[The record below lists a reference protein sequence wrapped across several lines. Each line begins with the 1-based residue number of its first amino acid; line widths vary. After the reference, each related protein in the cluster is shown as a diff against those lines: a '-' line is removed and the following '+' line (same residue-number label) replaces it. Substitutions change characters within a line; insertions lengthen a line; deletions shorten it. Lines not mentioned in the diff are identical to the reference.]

1 MKKWFIITLL
11 SVVLI
16 IPLSVLSQQ
25 VDGKKNAQL
34 QDQQAILKNK
44 VAELEKM
51 IKELQDKVQKKE
63 KQDKLK
69 LLLEKAKNMSSKKT
83 EKASITRKFHS
94 GLRQQSALNPNISAG
109 GDFYF
114 AIGKSKT
121 DYNTEVSKVSNGTG
135 NFFIREMQIGIQSAL
150 DPFSRG
156 KVFLS
161 FGREGVEVEEAYVSW
176 LNLPLNCNLKAGEF
190 KAEFG
195 KLNRYHDH
203 ALPQFDRPF
212 VLKNFFGKGSLKGFG
227 LSGNFLL
234 PVKIADVNVLDL
246 EVFKGGND
254 MSFTNGGKRNLV
266 FVSHLKNYW
275 DLSRS
280 TYFELGLSSALGKNS
295 PFEYYSSFVAGTDLT
310 IKWVPPAQAK
320 YKGVE
325 WLTEVL
331 YSRRRGAAGDINS
344 WGVYSSVKDRLGP
357 GWLISGRFDY
367 SQFPWNNDLHETGF
381 TVALDWWQSEF
392 VFFRGQISY
401 IDRNF
406 DEGDVRFVLQTVW
419 AMGPDKHEIY

>member
-109 GDFYF
+109 GDYYF

-121 DYNTEVSKVSNGTG
+121 DYNTEVSEVSNGTG
-135 NFFIREMQIGIQSAL
+135 NFFMREMQIGIQSAL

-156 KVFLS
+156 KMFLS

-176 LNLPLNCNLKAGEF
+176 LNLPLKCNLKAGEF
-190 KAEFG
+190 QAEFR
-195 KLNRYHDH
+195 KY
-203 ALPQFDRPF
+203 
-212 VLKNFFGKGSLKGFG
+212 
-227 LSGNFLL
+227 
-234 PVKIADVNVLDL
+234 
-246 EVFKGGND
+246 
-254 MSFTNGGKRNLV
+254 
-266 FVSHLKNYW
+266 
-275 DLSRS
+275 
-280 TYFELGLSSALGKNS
+280 YF
-295 PFEYYSSFVAGTDLT
+295 
-310 IKWVPPAQAK
+310 
-320 YKGVE
+320 
-325 WLTEVL
+325 
-331 YSRRRGAAGDINS
+331 
-344 WGVYSSVKDRLGP
+344 
-357 GWLISGRFDY
+357 
-367 SQFPWNNDLHETGF
+367 
-381 TVALDWWQSEF
+381 
-392 VFFRGQISY
+392 
-401 IDRNF
+401 
-406 DEGDVRFVLQTVW
+406 
-419 AMGPDKHEIY
+419 